1 MEEGIIVDS
10 FNRCG
15 LTSSNPEHFHRQ
27 LKHFAE
33 SNEFIEDLIDDDN
46 DDDMMAFIESDRES
60 LEGEDDLSEEE
71 NGNDNIENQKDD

>member
-15 LTSSNPEHFHRQ
+15 LTSSNPEHFH
-27 LKHFAE
+27 
-33 SNEFIEDLIDDDN
+33 EFIEDLIDDDN
-46 DDDMMAFIESDRES
+46 DDDMMAYIESDRES

-71 NGNDNIENQKDD
+71 NGNDNMESQKDD

>member
-1 MEEGIIVDS
+1 MDERIIVDS

-27 LKHFAE
+27 HFPE
-33 SNEFIEDLIDDDN
+33 SNEFIEDLIDDYN
-46 DDDMMAFIESDRES
+46 DHDMMAFIYSDRES

-71 NGNDNIENQKDD
+71 NIENQKDD